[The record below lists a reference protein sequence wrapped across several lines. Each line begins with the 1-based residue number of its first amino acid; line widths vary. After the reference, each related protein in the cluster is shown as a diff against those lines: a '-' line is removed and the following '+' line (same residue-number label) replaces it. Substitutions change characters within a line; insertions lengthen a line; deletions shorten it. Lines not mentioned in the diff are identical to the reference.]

1 METIDLVVSTDHRYI
16 MPTGVLI
23 HSVCKNNMDQDVR
36 FHVIVDESVTKE
48 DREDIRVVAGRNT
61 VRFYDVD
68 SRSFSTMPLAPGLSP
83 ATYYR
88 LLIPH
93 ILPGDIRKVLYLDS
107 DIIVRHSL
115 LPLWETDINRYAI
128 AAVTDVDEAL
138 IEKYNRQKYSPSLG
152 HFNAGVLLIN
162 LDYWRENNIH
172 SEIELYIKTHV
183 EDIRFADQDIL
194 NYVLQKR
201 KITLPIKYNTQT
213 CFLWVLDKVRYD
225 YWKYEKEVLEARK
238 DPVIIHYSNAD
249 CKPWMEDCIHPFSSS
264 FFKYQNE
271 TKWKGQIWAKP
282 KRSFVKKVISHT
294 NAAVMRILIKMSLHK
309 APAECQDTNL
319 FLDLQPID

>member
-115 LPLWETDINRYAI
+115 LPLWETDINGYAI

-213 CFLWVLDKVRYD
+213 CFLYSVDNCGFD
-225 YWKYEKEVLEARK
+225 YWKYEKEILEARK
-238 DPVIIHYSNAD
+238 DPVIIHYILG
-249 CKPWMEDCIHPFSSS
+249 KPWEEGCNHPYRSTFI
-264 FFKYQNE
+264 KYQAE
-271 TKWKGQIWAKP
+271 TKWKGCIWKTP
-282 KRSFVKKVISHT
+282 KRPFWVKVRSHLKNILVEMGLLKVASGKKEPKFF
-294 NAAVMRILIKMSLHK
+294 A
-309 APAECQDTNL
+309 DG
-319 FLDLQPID
+319 LQPLD